1 VLLLNNLHERRRRRR
16 RKEAINLEGKNKIL
30 LVSDFEI

>member
-1 VLLLNNLHERRRRRR
+1 VLSLNNLHERRRR

>member
-1 VLLLNNLHERRRRRR
+1 VLSLNNLHERRRRRR